1 MDSAKLND
9 WIQIIG
15 IFALVA
21 SLIFVGLQIRQ
32 EHDIARVQIYQARTS
47 AAVEAFITAASSPA
61 AMSASVKSIFGDPN
75 QEIVIDGWAG
85 PISAQDMVLG
95 TFQVNAFMALADNS
109 HYQYQEGF
117 LPLEH
122 WEGVRANVKASTKS
136 NPFLLYRMK
145 ASLDG
150 QRPGFRAELEK
161 IIAEVEDEV
170 RSGNP

>member
-1 MDSAKLND
+1 
-9 WIQIIG
+9 
-15 IFALVA
+15 
-21 SLIFVGLQIRQ
+21 
-32 EHDIARVQIYQARTS
+32 
-47 AAVEAFITAASSPA
+47 
-61 AMSASVKSIFGDPN
+61 
-75 QEIVIDGWAG
+75 
-85 PISAQDMVLG
+85 MVLG